1 MVTDGS
7 FTFVVMKRKLRS
19 PKWWRCL
26 PLTGGSGGASLLTR
40 GGGSASLLSG
50 GGGGAPT
57 SAQEEEENGQVPSHQ
72 GVSSYLFWFVSEKLV
87 YMVMC

>member
-1 MVTDGS
+1 MVIDGS
-7 FTFVVMKRKLRS
+7 STFAVMKRRLRL
-19 PKWWRCL
+19 PRWWGCL
-26 PLTGGSGGASLLTR
+26 PLIR
-40 GGGSASLLSG
+40 GGGSASPLSR

-57 SAQEEEENGQVPSHQ
+57 SAQKEEEKNGQAPSCQ